1 MKTRCLGSAAPA
13 LLVLTLLGGF
23 PSAAP
28 AAAQPRPLGLDE
40 PSASDT
46 RDRLRRL
53 LAEYPPAVAEVLRLD
68 PSLLSRADYLSPYP
82 ALGTF
87 VAQHPEI
94 ARSPIYFLGEG
105 RIRDVDNA
113 RFRTIAVVQDV
124 MFGMMLLAGFT
135 VGLLSIGW
143 VIRTGLA
150 DRRWQRLT
158 KTQTDAH
165 TKLLDR
171 LASHEDLL
179 TYIQSPVGKRFL
191 DAAPIPL
198 DEGASGRLSAPV
210 ARILLSVQAGIV
222 LAAVGIGLFVAKNR
236 VIEEVAA
243 PLSVVGL
250 VAVALGVGFI
260 VSAVAAYS
268 LSQRLGLLRAPEPHD
283 A

>member
-1 MKTRCLGSAAPA
+1 MKTRSFGSAARA
-13 LLVLTLLGGF
+13 LLVLTVLAGF

-46 RDRLRRL
+46 RERLRRL

-82 ALGTF
+82 ALGAF

-94 ARSPIYFLGEG
+94 ARSPVYFLGEG
-105 RIRDVDNA
+105 RARDVDNA

-124 MFGMMLLAGFT
+124 MFGMMLLTGFT
-135 VGLLSIGW
+135 IGLLSLGW

-198 DEGASGRLSAPV
+198 DEGASGRLSAPI

-236 VIEEVAA
+236 VIEELAS

-260 VSAVAAYS
+260 VSAIAAYS
-268 LSQRLGLLRAPEPHD
+268 ISQRLGLLRAPDPHD